1 MRMVAM
7 GNVGVFMSDSGY
19 YARLAAVLFVAVL
32 MGAAIRYPHA
42 PRQAV
47 TRVAAVAAAAET
59 PLAARACAIGDPALS
74 GPFAPLDDVLS
85 VSPLGGVTAPGEVLP
100 APYIRINT
108 RRGETAFERRTTE
121 ALAPARADI
130 TALERRVDRNQGR
143 VVGQSWTVHFR
154 TCENIIFY
162 YDRLDRI
169 SDDILRRAGGLGAF
183 AEFGGPDH
191 IALETRIRVNAGDV
205 IGESDG
211 FDVGLH
217 DLAAPPAAL
226 ERPERYSANPYARA
240 AVFDAPASLVKTIT
254 PDTARARCPIDYLP
268 KPQQEAWAEKLGDSW
283 GIRRAKGEGACR
295 AAIADLPGAA
305 QGVWYTDATH
315 NAATEKVSAVA
326 LSPDAIDPD
335 RLIFALHGRLSSLTP
350 DMIGL
355 SPAMEQERKAAAKD
369 FISFERGE
377 GRINAHFAEV
387 RDGKVYCYE
396 RLRANFVGPLI
407 NGVILLQRQSA
418 DGGPVLL
425 KIEARGDVQSCIDLE
440 EPWTFTG
447 DATTFYR

>member
-1 MRMVAM
+1 M
-7 GNVGVFMSDSGY
+7 GKVGVFMSGSGY
-19 YARLAAVLFVAVL
+19 YVRLAAVLFVAAL
-32 MGAAIRYPHA
+32 MGAAIRYPQA
-42 PRQAV
+42 PREAV
-47 TRVAAVAAAAET
+47 ARAAEVAAAVET
-59 PLAARACAIGDPALS
+59 PLAARACAIGDPALA

-121 ALAPARADI
+121 ALAPVRADI
-130 TALERRVDRNQGR
+130 TAIERRIDRDAQGR
-143 VVGQSWTVHFR
+143 ALGQSWTVHFR
-154 TCENIIFY
+154 TCETITFY
-162 YDRLDRI
+162 YDRLDAL
-169 SDDILRRAGGLGAF
+169 SEDVLRRAGGLSVF
-183 AEFGGPDH
+183 KELGGPDH

-205 IGESDG
+205 IGTSDG

-217 DLAAPPAAL
+217 DLAASPAAL
-226 ERPERYSANPYARA
+226 ERPERYHADSYARA

-268 KPQQEAWAEKLGDSW
+268 KAQQDAWAEKLGDSW
-283 GIRRAKGEGACR
+283 GIRRAKGENACR
-295 AAIADLPGAA
+295 AAVNDLPGAA
-305 QGVWYTDATH
+305 QGVWYTDAAH
-315 NAATEKVSAVA
+315 NAATTKVSAVA

-335 RLIFALHGRLSSLTP
+335 RLIFALHGRLASLTP

-355 SPAMEQERKAAAKD
+355 SPAMEEERRAAAKD

-387 RDGKVYCYE
+387 RDGQVYCYE

-407 NGVILLQRQSA
+407 NGVILLQRQTA
-418 DGGPVLL
+418 EDGPALL
-425 KIEARGDVQSCIDLE
+425 RIEAREDVHACIDLE

-447 DATTFYR
+447 DATVFYR